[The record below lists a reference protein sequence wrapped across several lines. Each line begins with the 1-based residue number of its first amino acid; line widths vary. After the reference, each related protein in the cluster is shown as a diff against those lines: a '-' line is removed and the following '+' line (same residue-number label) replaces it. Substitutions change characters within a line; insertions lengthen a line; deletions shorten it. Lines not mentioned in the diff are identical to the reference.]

1 MHILI
6 KFLIFI
12 FFPLV
17 LFASFELEEVYYIEG
32 RDIDLSVITQD
43 KKNGFIIGTIDEGRT
58 QKMIKSKDIVEL
70 LGKYGYKDF
79 KSKSAY
85 VTFIQKSHLDLS
97 SIKENLVEHFKQNY
111 KNITIQELTI
121 VPRGYLK
128 NLPKEFEVGIE
139 KDAYLSK
146 NGTIFIETP
155 QKRKYFF
162 DYDIKAYVD
171 VYITADNIKKG
182 TNISFQNSTKKTVL
196 LDKLKDVPI
205 QNIDE
210 TLFETSKQ
218 LPKESIITMRDVV
231 PLKIVKRGSI
241 ISITYDNDG
250 MAITFN
256 AKALQDAKL
265 NDIIKVQND
274 NKKIIKV
281 RVIGENMAVVE

>member
-1 MHILI
+1 M
-6 KFLIFI
+6 FI

-43 KKNGFIIGTIDEGRT
+43 KKNGFIIGAIDDGRT
-58 QKMIKSKDIVEL
+58 QKMIKSKDIIEL

-79 KSKSAY
+79 KSKSSY

-111 KNITIQELTI
+111 KNITIQELII

-155 QKRKYFF
+155 QKRRYFF
-162 DYDIKAYVD
+162 DYDIKAYID

-182 TNISFQNSTKKTVL
+182 TNISFQNSAKKTVL
-196 LDKLKDVPI
+196 LDKLKDVPV

-210 TLFETSKQ
+210 TLFETNKQ

-241 ISITYDNDG
+241 ISVTYDNDG

-281 RVIGENMAVVE
+281 RVIGESMAVVE

>member
-1 MHILI
+1 M
-6 KFLIFI
+6 FI

-43 KKNGFIIGTIDEGRT
+43 KKNGFIIGAIDDGRT
-58 QKMIKSKDIVEL
+58 QKMIKSKEIVEL

-79 KSKSAY
+79 KSKSSY

-111 KNITIQELTI
+111 KNITIQELII

-155 QKRKYFF
+155 QKRRYFF
-162 DYDIKAYVD
+162 DYDIKAYID

-182 TNISFQNSTKKTVL
+182 TNISFQNSAKKTVL
-196 LDKLKDVPI
+196 LDKLKDVPV

-210 TLFETSKQ
+210 TLFETNKQ

-241 ISITYDNDG
+241 ISVTYDNDG

>member
-1 MHILI
+1 M
-6 KFLIFI
+6 FI
-12 FFPLV
+12 FFPFV

-32 RDIDLSVITQD
+32 RNIDLSVITQD
-43 KKNGFIIGTIDEGRT
+43 KKNSFIIGSIDDGRT

-70 LGKYGYKDF
+70 LDKYGYKGF
-79 KSKSAY
+79 TSKSSH
-85 VTFIQKSHLDLS
+85 VTFIQKSHLDLL
-97 SIKENLVEHFKQNY
+97 SIKENLAEHFKQNY
-111 KNITIQELTI
+111 KNINIQELII

-128 NLPKEFEVGIE
+128 SLPKEFEVGIE

-162 DYDIKAYVD
+162 NYDIKAYID
-171 VYITADNIKKG
+171 VYITTDKIKKG
-182 TNISFQNSTKKTVL
+182 TNISIQNSTKKTIL
-196 LDKLKDVPI
+196 LDRLKDAPI
-205 QNIDE
+205 QDIEE
-210 TLFETSKQ
+210 TLLEANKQ
-218 LPKESIITMRDVV
+218 LPKESVITMRDITQ
-231 PLKIVKRGSI
+231 LKVVKRGST
-241 ISITYDNDG
+241 ISVTYDSDG
-250 MAITFN
+250 MAIAFN